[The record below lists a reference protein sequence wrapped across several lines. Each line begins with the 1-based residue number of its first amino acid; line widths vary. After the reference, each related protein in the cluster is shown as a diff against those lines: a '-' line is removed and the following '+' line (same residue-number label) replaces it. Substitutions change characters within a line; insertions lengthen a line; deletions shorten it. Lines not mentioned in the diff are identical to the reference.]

1 MREGIKQ
8 AHRRDPRKG
17 REEMSEY
24 IFILNTEYYE
34 LKKYKVLYEALQR
47 QLERVDEAYR
57 DAIQNMMP
65 KKKEENTTP

>member
-1 MREGIKQ
+1 
-8 AHRRDPRKG
+8 
-17 REEMSEY
+17 MSEY